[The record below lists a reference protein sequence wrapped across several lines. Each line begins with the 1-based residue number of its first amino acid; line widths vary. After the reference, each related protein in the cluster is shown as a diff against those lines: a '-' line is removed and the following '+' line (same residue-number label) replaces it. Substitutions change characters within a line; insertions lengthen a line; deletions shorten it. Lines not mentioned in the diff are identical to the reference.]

1 MMKVA
6 IADDDPIVC
15 SSLRT
20 ILCATGTADVPWTA
34 TDGDEAYAHYTSGP
48 AQRPDVMLIDIQM
61 PGTDGIE
68 TARRIL
74 DFDKAA
80 RILFLTTFAA
90 WRLAH
95 AAISSNRTSPRYA
108 RRCRR

>member
-48 AQRPDVMLIDIQM
+48 AQRPDVMLIDII
-61 PGTDGIE
+61 D
-68 TARRIL
+68 
-74 DFDKAA
+74 
-80 RILFLTTFAA
+80 TTFRRP